1 MFGVPSSCRNIHFLK
16 ILFQANDTIFL
27 LRQINAD
34 WLYGQVGQNQGM
46 FPTSFVKVIV
56 PLKDTKSSASPQS
69 QQPLTQAVTALYS
82 FAAETWDDLEL
93 QVSVAL
99 Y

>member
-1 MFGVPSSCRNIHFLK
+1 
-16 ILFQANDTIFL
+16 
-27 LRQINAD
+27 
-34 WLYGQVGQNQGM
+34 M
-46 FPTSFVKVIV
+46 FPTSFVEVIV
-56 PLKDTKSSASPQS
+56 PLYDTKGSASPQN
-69 QQPLTQAVTALYS
+69 QRPPTQTVTALCS

>member
-1 MFGVPSSCRNIHFLK
+1 MQKCSLLK
-16 ILFQANDTIFL
+16 ILFQANDIIFL

-56 PLKDTKSSASPQS
+56 PLNDTKGSANPQS
-69 QQPLTQAVTALYS
+69 QQPPTRTVRALYS
-82 FAAETWDDLEL
+82 FAAETWNDLEL